1 MQMIDV
7 RQIRSL
13 SEFQRNAREFLK
25 KLAED
30 RNPIVL
36 TVNGKA
42 EAVVL
47 DPATYQSLSEMADNR
62 EFLAAV
68 KEGIADMDAGRVT
81 PLKESIRRVEEKYG
95 L

>member
-1 MQMIDV
+1 MIDV

-25 KLAED
+25 KLAID
-30 RNPIVL
+30 RSPIVL

-47 DPATYQSLSEMADNR
+47 DPATFQALTDSAYLPHFER
-62 EFLAAV
+62 EIR
-68 KEGIADMDAGRVT
+68 KGIEDVRAGRT
-81 PLKESIRRVEEKYG
+81 QDADEAFDEIEAELDA
-95 L
+95 